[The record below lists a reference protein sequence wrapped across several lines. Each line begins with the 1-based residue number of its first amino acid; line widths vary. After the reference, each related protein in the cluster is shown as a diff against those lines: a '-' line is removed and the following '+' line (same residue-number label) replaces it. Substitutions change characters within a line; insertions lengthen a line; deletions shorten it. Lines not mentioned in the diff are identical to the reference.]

1 MNHKILFVDLDAT
14 LLSDDKTVS
23 EENRAAIQKMLLAGH
38 DIVLSTGRP
47 VESGRA
53 VARELELT
61 QPGCYMIAFNGAVLY
76 DCAADR
82 VLLKRSL
89 PIEVTQELFERAAK
103 AGIYA
108 QTYNNTEII
117 TTRHTAELEYYR
129 KKTGLSYKLSANV
142 LDLLEEEPQKVLMID
157 LKNTGCLAR
166 FREKNLEWE
175 KGKCTR
181 DVYKRQTHCCT
192 MRRPRT
198 RENCSTSGSETGSQS
213 SAVIWRQRR
222 MQKNLN
228 RRSRHFTGNSESEN
242 WVCTRHSAS
251 DTQMTG
257 HRLFRSPISRM

>member
-53 VARELELT
+53 VARELEL
-61 QPGCYMIAFNGAVLY
+61 
-76 DCAADR
+76 
-82 VLLKRSL
+82 
-89 PIEVTQELFERAAK
+89 TQELFERAAK

-157 LKNTGCLAR
+157 LKNTGRLAR

-175 KGKCTR
+175 KGKCTSFFSCR
-181 DVYKRQTHCCT
+181 EYLEYCPLDTSKGTGVSCLTKMLNLPLDCT
-192 MRRPRT
+192 VAVGDE
-198 RENCSTSGSETGSQS
+198 ENDIAMLNAAHIGV
-213 SAVIWRQRR
+213 AV
-222 MQKNLN
+222 KNATPEVKAAADYVTEHDNNHNAIAEVIERFIL
-228 RRSRHFTGNSESEN
+228 
-242 WVCTRHSAS
+242 
-251 DTQMTG
+251 
-257 HRLFRSPISRM
+257 